1 MRSIKTKL
9 IIYFSAV
16 ILLSSA
22 VLGFLSISKASKAII
37 DEVEESLDSLVT
49 EVALLTESRIQI
61 QLEALETISTHDE
74 IQSMEWNIQKPV
86 LQEQLEKSGFAD
98 LAIIWPDGTARYLSG
113 STGHLGDKDY
123 VKKAL
128 DGTMNVSDL
137 IIHSESRELTLMYT
151 VPIEKDGKVLGAL
164 MGCKDGNVL
173 SDIISD
179 AGFGETGYA
188 YMINSSG
195 GVVAHPDVEK
205 IYNQW
210 NPLEEV
216 NNDETLKSIAAESE
230 RILREKAGVGTY
242 TFKGKNLYD
251 ACKSVEGTDWIVV
264 ITANSSEI
272 LSSIPVLQKSILFA
286 AVVILLAGMA
296 LIYLIGSLISR
307 PIIEAARHSE
317 KIAALDITQNVSQ
330 KYLKR
335 KDEIGRL
342 STAMQTIT
350 DSLRAIIGDISNYTE
365 QVAAASEEL
374 NASMQQSAASAEEVS
389 KSVDDIARGASDQ
402 AESIQKGTSKAA
414 LLGEVIE
421 NDQSNMRSLNEA
433 SYKVKETVEDGI
445 EEVDELTRITDESN
459 SAAGEI
465 YDVILKTNNSSE
477 KIGNVSN
484 VIAAIA
490 DQTNLLALNA
500 AIEAAR
506 AGETGRGFA
515 VVAEEIKKLAEQSS
529 ASTKEIDQ
537 IVKELQNNSHNAVKT
552 IDRVSEIAKMQVQS
566 VNKTKDKYMLIA
578 KSMKDAIKV
587 VEQLNTSRQE
597 IEVMKN
603 EILETLRSISA
614 IAEEN
619 SAATEQVASSMEE
632 QTSSVEQIANTSEG
646 MAQLA
651 QGLETIVS
659 RFKL

>member
-22 VLGFLSISKASKAII
+22 IIGLLSIMKASQAIT
-37 DEVEESLDSLVT
+37 DEVEESLDSMVT
-49 EVALLTESRIQI
+49 EVALLTENRIQI
-61 QLEALETISTHDE
+61 QLETLGTIAMHDE
-74 IQSMEWNIQKPV
+74 IQSMAWNNQQPV
-86 LQEQLEKSGFAD
+86 LQRQLEKSGFTD
-98 LAIIWPDGTARYLSG
+98 FAIVWPDGTARFLSG
-113 STGHLGDKDY
+113 STGHLEDKDY

-137 IIHSESRELTLMYT
+137 IIHPEAKELVLMYA
-151 VPIEKDGKVLGAL
+151 VPIEKDDKVVGAL
-164 MGCKDGNVL
+164 IGCKDGTAL

-195 GVVAHPDVEK
+195 AVVAHPDINMVFD
-205 IYNQW
+205 QW
-210 NPLEEV
+210 NPIEAV
-216 NNDETLKSIAAESE
+216 DNDETLKSVAAEYE
-230 RILREKAGVGTY
+230 RFIQEKSGVGTY
-242 TFKGKNLYD
+242 SFQGSKLYD
-251 ACKSVEGTDWIVV
+251 ACKSIEGTDWILV
-264 ITANSSEI
+264 ITANRSEV
-272 LSSIPVLQKSILFA
+272 LSSIPILRNDIIITVA
-286 AVVILLAGMA
+286 VILLVSIAMV
-296 LIYLIGSLISR
+296 YLIGSLMAG

-317 KIAALDITQNVSQ
+317 EIAALDITQDIPQ
-330 KYLKR
+330 KYLKK

-350 DSLRAIIGDISNYTE
+350 DSLRSIIGEISNYTE

-374 NASMQQSAASAEEVS
+374 NASMQQSAASSEDIS
-389 KSVDDIARGASDQ
+389 KSVDDIAKGASDQ
-402 AESIQKGTSKAA
+402 AESVQKGTSKAA
-414 LLGEVIE
+414 LLGEAIE
-421 NDQSNMRSLNEA
+421 NDQNNMRSLNAA
-433 SYKVKETVEDGI
+433 SNNVKETVEDGI
-445 EEVDELTRITDESN
+445 EEIDELTRITDESN
-459 SAAGEI
+459 NAAGEI

-484 VIAAIA
+484 VIASIA

-506 AGETGRGFA
+506 AGEAGKGFA

-537 IVKELQNNSHNAVKT
+537 IVKELQNNSQNAVKT
-552 IDRVSEIAKMQVQS
+552 MDRVSEITKMQAQS

-578 KSMKDAIKV
+578 QSMKDAINV

-603 EILETLRSISA
+603 DILETLQSLSA

-619 SAATEQVASSMEE
+619 SAATEQVASTMEE
-632 QTSSVEQIANTSEG
+632 QTSSIEQIANISEE
-646 MAQLA
+646 MSQLA
-651 QGLETIVS
+651 TGLETIVS
-659 RFKL
+659 RFKV